1 MTTPN
6 PQVPDPNAVA
16 GYNPQQVPGP
26 QQVPAPPQVEYAPVE
41 AMQPDMQQSWGQ
53 MPADAGMQ
61 AGFAQAGPAAY
72 GPAVSA
78 RSRKSYIPAGILF
91 GIGLLLTL
99 VPVVGWD
106 LIGSFN
112 SGGRIYTLTELFIFL
127 LLIGIILILISSI
140 VAIVVAAMNS
150 SSKS

>member
-6 PQVPDPNAVA
+6 PQVPDPHAIP
-16 GYNPQQVPGP
+16 GYVDQQVPS
-26 QQVPAPPQVEYAPVE
+26 PPQVEGLQHE
-41 AMQPDMQQSWGQ
+41 AMQPAMQQSWVQ

-106 LIGSFN
+106 LIGSDV
-112 SGGRIYTLTELFIFL
+112 YTPAELFIFL
-127 LLIGIILILISSI
+127 LLIGIILILISGI
-140 VAIVVAAMNS
+140 MAIVVAVVNS
-150 SSKS
+150 SPQK

>member
-6 PQVPDPNAVA
+6 PQVSDPHAIP
-16 GYNPQQVPGP
+16 GYVDQQVPS
-26 QQVPAPPQVEYAPVE
+26 PPQAEGLQHE
-41 AMQPDMQQSWGQ
+41 AMQPAMQQSWGQ
-53 MPADAGMQ
+53 MPTDAGMQ

-78 RSRKSYIPAGILF
+78 RSHKSYIPAGILF

-112 SGGRIYTLTELFIFL
+112 SGGRIYTPAELFIFL
-127 LLIGIILILISSI
+127 LLIGIILILISGI
-140 VAIVVAAMNS
+140 MAIVVAVVNS
-150 SSKS
+150 SPQK

>member
-6 PQVPDPNAVA
+6 PQVSDPHAIP
-16 GYNPQQVPGP
+16 GYVDQQVPS
-26 QQVPAPPQVEYAPVE
+26 PPQAEGLQHE
-41 AMQPDMQQSWGQ
+41 AMQPAMQQSWGQ
-53 MPADAGMQ
+53 MPTDAGMQ

-106 LIGSFN
+106 LIGSDV
-112 SGGRIYTLTELFIFL
+112 YTPAELFIFL
-127 LLIGIILILISSI
+127 LLIGIILILISGI
-140 VAIVVAAMNS
+140 MAIVVAVVNS
-150 SSKS
+150 SPQK

>member
-1 MTTPN
+1 MPVTTPN
-6 PQVPDPNAVA
+6 PQVPDPHAIP
-16 GYNPQQVPGP
+16 GYVDQQVPS
-26 QQVPAPPQVEYAPVE
+26 PPQAEGLQHE
-41 AMQPDMQQSWGQ
+41 AMQPAMQQSWGQ

-106 LIGSFN
+106 LIGSDV
-112 SGGRIYTLTELFIFL
+112 YTPAELFIFL
-127 LLIGIILILISSI
+127 LLIGIILILISGI
-140 VAIVVAAMNS
+140 MAIVVAVVNS
-150 SSKS
+150 SPQK

>member
-1 MTTPN
+1 MPVTTPN
-6 PQVPDPNAVA
+6 PQVPDPHAIP
-16 GYNPQQVPGP
+16 GYVDQQVPS
-26 QQVPAPPQVEYAPVE
+26 PPQAEGLEHE
-41 AMQPDMQQSWGQ
+41 AMQPAMQQSWGQ

-106 LIGSFN
+106 LIGSDV
-112 SGGRIYTLTELFIFL
+112 YTPAELFIFL
-127 LLIGIILILISSI
+127 LLIGIILILISGI
-140 VAIVVAAMNS
+140 MAIVVAVVNS
-150 SSKS
+150 SPQK

>member
-1 MTTPN
+1 MPVTPN
-6 PQVPDPNAVA
+6 PQVPDPHAIP
-16 GYNPQQVPGP
+16 GYVDQQVPS
-26 QQVPAPPQVEYAPVE
+26 PPQAEGLQHE
-41 AMQPDMQQSWGQ
+41 AMQPAMQQSWGQ

-106 LIGSFN
+106 LIGSDV
-112 SGGRIYTLTELFIFL
+112 YTPAELFIFL
-127 LLIGIILILISSI
+127 LLIGIILILVSGI
-140 VAIVVAAMNS
+140 VAILVAVMNS

>member
-1 MTTPN
+1 MTPN
-6 PQVPDPNAVA
+6 PQVPDPHAIP
-16 GYNPQQVPGP
+16 GYVDQQVPS
-26 QQVPAPPQVEYAPVE
+26 PPQAEGLQHE
-41 AMQPDMQQSWGQ
+41 AMQPAMQQSWGQ

-106 LIGSFN
+106 LIGSDV
-112 SGGRIYTLTELFIFL
+112 YTPAELFIFL
-127 LLIGIILILISSI
+127 LLIGIILILVSGI
-140 VAIVVAAMNS
+140 VAILVAVMNS

>member
-1 MTTPN
+1 MPVTTPN
-6 PQVPDPNAVA
+6 PQVSDPHAIP
-16 GYNPQQVPGP
+16 GYVDQQVPS
-26 QQVPAPPQVEYAPVE
+26 PPQAEGLQHE
-41 AMQPDMQQSWGQ
+41 AMQPAMQQSWGQ
-53 MPADAGMQ
+53 MPTDAGMQ

-106 LIGSFN
+106 LIGSDV
-112 SGGRIYTLTELFIFL
+112 YTPAELFIFL
-127 LLIGIILILISSI
+127 LLIGIILILISGI
-140 VAIVVAAMNS
+140 MAIVVAVVNS
-150 SSKS
+150 SPQK

>member
-1 MTTPN
+1 MPVTTPN
-6 PQVPDPNAVA
+6 PQVPDPHAIP
-16 GYNPQQVPGP
+16 GYVDQQVPS
-26 QQVPAPPQVEYAPVE
+26 PPQAEGLQHE
-41 AMQPDMQQSWGQ
+41 AIQPAMQQSWGQ

-106 LIGSFN
+106 LIGSDV
-112 SGGRIYTLTELFIFL
+112 YTPAELFIFL
-127 LLIGIILILISSI
+127 LLIGIILILISGI
-140 VAIVVAAMNS
+140 MAIVVAVVNS
-150 SSKS
+150 SPQK

>member
-1 MTTPN
+1 MPVTTPN
-6 PQVPDPNAVA
+6 PQVPDPHAIP
-16 GYNPQQVPGP
+16 GYVDQQVPS
-26 QQVPAPPQVEYAPVE
+26 PPQVEGLQHE
-41 AMQPDMQQSWGQ
+41 AMQPAMQQSWGQ

-61 AGFAQAGPAAY
+61 AGFAQAVPAAY

-78 RSRKSYIPAGILF
+78 RSHKSYIPAGILF
-91 GIGLLLTL
+91 GIGLLLAL

-127 LLIGIILILISSI
+127 LLIGIILILISGI
-140 VAIVVAAMNS
+140 MAIVVAVVNS
-150 SSKS
+150 SPQK

>member
-1 MTTPN
+1 MPVTTPN
-6 PQVPDPNAVA
+6 PQVPDPHAIP
-16 GYNPQQVPGP
+16 GYVDQQVPS
-26 QQVPAPPQVEYAPVE
+26 PPQAEGLQHE
-41 AMQPDMQQSWGQ
+41 AMQPAMQQSWGQ

-78 RSRKSYIPAGILF
+78 RSRKSFIPAGILF

-106 LIGSFN
+106 LIGSDV
-112 SGGRIYTLTELFIFL
+112 YTPAELFIFL
-127 LLIGIILILISSI
+127 LLIGIILILISGI
-140 VAIVVAAMNS
+140 MAIVVAVVNS
-150 SSKS
+150 SPQK